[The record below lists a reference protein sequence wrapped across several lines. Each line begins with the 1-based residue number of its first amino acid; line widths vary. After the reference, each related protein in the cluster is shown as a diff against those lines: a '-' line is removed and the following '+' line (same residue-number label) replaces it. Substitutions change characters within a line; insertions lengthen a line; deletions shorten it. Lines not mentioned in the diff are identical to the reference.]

1 MFDQIYFQKIN
12 NSRSVFYAGADEV
25 GRGPLA
31 GPVVACVVAVEQKEK
46 NEEEF
51 FQLLMTLQDIGVIDS
66 KKISARKRND
76 ILSKLEI
83 SLISDQELEIKV
95 SNNLKLKYSIKE
107 ISVDEIDRINILQA
121 SLLAMK
127 GAFEKLE
134 LIGSGILLIDGNK
147 KFNCNLK
154 GEILT
159 IIQGDL
165 KSMIIGLASIIA
177 KQYRDQLM
185 DKISRE
191 FPFYDWDKNAGYGTK
206 MHLNRIQQY
215 GVTKYHRKTFKG
227 VKEIYEERR
236 II

>member
-76 ILSKLEI
+76 ILSKL
-83 SLISDQELEIKV
+83 
-95 SNNLKLKYSIKE
+95 
-107 ISVDEIDRINILQA
+107 EIDRINILQA